1 MTPARSNTAQV
12 RDRAREKAT
21 GVLHGLPITA
31 HLNHDVRRAMRVAVE
46 LRALA
51 LNLSVKAYVAGHVPR
66 FLAPNGT
73 PEEALELAYAIFP
86 ELGKKP

>member
-1 MTPARSNTAQV
+1 MTRAPL

-21 GVLHGLPITA
+21 GVLRDLPITA
-31 HLNHDVRRAMRVAVE
+31 HVNHDQRRAMRCAVE
-46 LRALA
+46 LRALS
-51 LNLSVKAYVAGHVPR
+51 LNLSVKAYVTAHVPR
-66 FLAPNGT
+66 FLAPDGT

>member
-1 MTPARSNTAQV
+1 MTRAQP

-21 GVLHGLPITA
+21 GVHHGLPITA
-31 HLNHDVRRAMRVAVE
+31 HVNHDVRRAMRNAVE
-46 LRALA
+46 LRALE
-51 LNLSVKAYVAGHVPR
+51 LGLSVKAYLAKHVPR

-73 PEEALELAYAIFP
+73 PEQALELAYAIFP